1 MENREGNPLLI
12 KNQFFEDHL
21 KNISFFYTGKS
32 NVIGADYADSV
43 ISNSRNAHY
52 IRIATVE
59 YDETLQSTEETIV
72 NEQFKLRIENQVV
85 SQYLCNDVLVQI
97 TGHIA
102 GKRVSKNKF
111 KCIVTPE
118 IEYMTVPEIFITEEV
133 ESDQYRLGIWLNTQG
148 VKRIYIKRIFG
159 SDRNCVPMNEPYID
173 SRYYFNILK
182 NEDLVYDVDSTNILS
197 TITRVQFASGV
208 NIYHTVD
215 ARLNALEAIKYPDIR
230 FSIINTD
237 ASWVPEVEGDA
248 AIGYQ
253 KMPLSNVDAGTAMST
268 SFVSLQ
274 AGAVKGFTVS
284 EDGLYLLQIVSG
296 LNTMSAIEDNNIE
309 LSLFKNSDIIQG
321 TTLKYKLKADDGVHF
336 TNPVGI
342 GGAFTLVNLL
352 ATDIVRIQFKFL
364 TTGYSGIVNESTKI
378 QIMKL
383 MQIP

>member
-118 IEYMTVPEIFITEEV
+118 IEYMTVPEIFIT
-133 ESDQYRLGIWLNTQG
+133 LGI
-148 VKRIYIKRIFG
+148 
-159 SDRNCVPMNEPYID
+159 
-173 SRYYFNILK
+173 
-182 NEDLVYDVDSTNILS
+182 
-197 TITRVQFASGV
+197 
-208 NIYHTVD
+208 
-215 ARLNALEAIKYPDIR
+215 
-230 FSIINTD
+230 
-237 ASWVPEVEGDA
+237 
-248 AIGYQ
+248 
-253 KMPLSNVDAGTAMST
+253 
-268 SFVSLQ
+268 
-274 AGAVKGFTVS
+274 
-284 EDGLYLLQIVSG
+284 
-296 LNTMSAIEDNNIE
+296 
-309 LSLFKNSDIIQG
+309 
-321 TTLKYKLKADDGVHF
+321 
-336 TNPVGI
+336 
-342 GGAFTLVNLL
+342 
-352 ATDIVRIQFKFL
+352 
-364 TTGYSGIVNESTKI
+364 
-378 QIMKL
+378 
-383 MQIP
+383 

>member
-133 ESDQYRLGIWLNTQG
+133 ESDRYRLGIWLNTQG

>member
-118 IEYMTVPEIFITEEV
+118 IEYMAVPEIFITEEV

>member
-118 IEYMTVPEIFITEEV
+118 IEYMAVPEIFITEEV

-215 ARLNALEAIKYPDIR
+215 VRLNALEAIKYPDIR

>member
-85 SQYLCNDVLVQI
+85 SQYLCDDVLVQI

-118 IEYMTVPEIFITEEV
+118 IEYMTVPEIFITEEI

-173 SRYYFNILK
+173 SRYYFNILR
-182 NEDLVYDVDSTNILS
+182 NEDLVYDVDTTNILS

-208 NIYHTVD
+208 NIYHTID
-215 ARLNALEAIKYPDIR
+215 ARLNALEAIRYPDIR

-253 KMPLSNVDAGTAMST
+253 RMPLSNVDAGTAMST
-268 SFVSLQ
+268 SFVRIQ
-274 AGAVKGFTVS
+274 TGAVKGFTVS

>member
-309 LSLFKNSDIIQG
+309 LSLFKNNDIIQG

>member
-118 IEYMTVPEIFITEEV
+118 IEYMAVPEIFITEEV

-173 SRYYFNILK
+173 SRYYFNILR

>member
-118 IEYMTVPEIFITEEV
+118 IEYMAVPEIFITEEV

-268 SFVSLQ
+268 SFVNLQ

>member
-85 SQYLCNDVLVQI
+85 SQYLCNDVLIQI

-309 LSLFKNSDIIQG
+309 LSLFKNNDIIQG